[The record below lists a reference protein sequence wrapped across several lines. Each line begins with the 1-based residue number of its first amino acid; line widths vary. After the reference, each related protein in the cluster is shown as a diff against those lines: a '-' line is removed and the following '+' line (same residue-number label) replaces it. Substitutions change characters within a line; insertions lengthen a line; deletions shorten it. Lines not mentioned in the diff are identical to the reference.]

1 MSELEFSLFE
11 YCLSVIEVSYS
22 MRCALRVYSCFTS
35 FKTVSQVF
43 VQKFF
48 SVVIGQWPTSLRVFV
63 FEAFEVLSCVV
74 PSDC

>member
-1 MSELEFSLFE
+1 
-11 YCLSVIEVSYS
+11 

-63 FEAFEVLSCVV
+63 FEAFEVSSCIA

>member
-1 MSELEFSLFE
+1 
-11 YCLSVIEVSYS
+11 

-43 VQKFF
+43 VQKFY

-74 PSDC
+74 PSDS